1 MSASESNKPN
11 VIMPA
16 IRRVMPSVI
25 AEEICSV
32 QPIPVANMF
41 NPFYKK
47 WERIG
52 MDMPT
57 DKWVFNIRSQ
67 EIRNWIEE
75 QPAYMWKYY
84 DIPEESKLDV
94 SVNAF
99 MGQNYIFTD
108 EMEAWFQ
115 LRWS

>member
-1 MSASESNKPN
+1 MSASELNKSS
-11 VIMPA
+11 IMTPEL
-16 IRRVMPSVI
+16 I
-25 AEEICSV
+25 AREIISV
-32 QPIPVANMF
+32 QPLTTNMI

-75 QPAYMWKYY
+75 QPAYMWKFY
-84 DIPEESKLDV
+84 DIPEDSKLDV
-94 SVNAF
+94 SVNVF